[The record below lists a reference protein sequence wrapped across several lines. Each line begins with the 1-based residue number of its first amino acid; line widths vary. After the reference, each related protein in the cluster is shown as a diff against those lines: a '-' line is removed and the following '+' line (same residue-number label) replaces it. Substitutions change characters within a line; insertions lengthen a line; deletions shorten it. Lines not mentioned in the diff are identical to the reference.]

1 MRWRQPTAAQPN
13 SPPSTA
19 PLRIDKIS
27 VGVAPTP
34 LKGGAKRLE
43 SGAKRLA
50 SLEISTMEAIRYIVD
65 TLLWLLTLAFVL
77 RLLFQWARADFRDP
91 MADAIVRVTNWLILP
106 LRKVLP
112 PIGKIDTATVV
123 AVVAAAS
130 VRTLAALSLAGE
142 GVGDPV
148 QFLRITVVDL
158 AGLVLRIYLFALL
171 LYWLTSFVSPGGYA
185 PGIRLLSQLC
195 EPILKPVRRI
205 IPPIGQIDFS
215 VLWVSIVIGALLVLL
230 R

>member
-1 MRWRQPTAAQPN
+1 M
-13 SPPSTA
+13 
-19 PLRIDKIS
+19 D
-27 VGVAPTP
+27 
-34 LKGGAKRLE
+34 
-43 SGAKRLA
+43 
-50 SLEISTMEAIRYIVD
+50 AIRYIVD

-77 RLLFQWARADFRDP
+77 RLLFQLVRANFRDP
-91 MADAIVRVTNWLILP
+91 MADALVRVTNWLILP

-123 AVVAAAS
+123 AVLVIAS
-130 VRTLAALSLAGE
+130 VRTLAALGLAGR

-148 QFLRITVVDL
+148 EFLRITALNLVD
-158 AGLVLRIYLFALL
+158 LVLRVYLFALL
-171 LYWLTSFVSPGGYA
+171 LYWLTSFVTPGGYA
-185 PGIRLLSQLC
+185 PGVRLLSQLC

-215 VLWVSIVIGALLVLL
+215 VLWVSIAIGALLVLL

>member
-1 MRWRQPTAAQPN
+1 
-13 SPPSTA
+13 
-19 PLRIDKIS
+19 
-27 VGVAPTP
+27 
-34 LKGGAKRLE
+34 
-43 SGAKRLA
+43 
-50 SLEISTMEAIRYIVD
+50 MEAIRYIVD

-91 MADAIVRVTNWLILP
+91 MADAVVRVTNWLILP
-106 LRKVLP
+106 LRRLLP

-123 AVVAAAS
+123 AVVAIAS
-130 VRTLAALSLAGE
+130 IRTLATLGLAGQ
-142 GVGDPV
+142 GIGDLTL
-148 QFLRITVVDL
+148 FLRITIVNL
-158 AGLVLRIYLFALL
+158 ADLVLRVYLFALL
-171 LYWLTSFVSPGGYA
+171 LYWLTSFVTPGGHA
-185 PGIRLLSQLC
+185 PGVRLLSQLC